1 MSKKVKQAIQK
12 VRSIVE
18 STGDANE
25 LTYFDYHERRFA
37 RMAGTLLERS
47 KPGAQVLDL
56 GSHFLHSS
64 MILTELGFVL
74 SPVDVQ
80 EFWNMEVVK
89 KRAEAYGFQTI
100 VNNNFENLEL
110 PMVLGETFDVILFTE
125 VLEHITFN
133 PIEFWKRLF
142 LLGKSGGFIYVSTPN
157 SFALITLL
165 RALKNILTFQ
175 SIGIGLPQIFQKVTY
190 GHHWKEYSK
199 TELKTYFASLSD
211 GYHPEVSYYSYKKM
225 AGNNLKDY
233 FYFLLMGL
241 GNFLRVF
248 STDLE
253 VVVHVNKK
261 LHKGW
266 KLKSPE
272 Y

>member
-1 MSKKVKQAIQK
+1 MSKKVQQAIQK

-37 RMAGTLLERS
+37 RIANTLLDRS
-47 KPGAQVLDL
+47 RLGAKVLEL

-64 MILTELGFVL
+64 MILTELGFEL

-80 EFWNMEVVK
+80 EFWNIEVVQ
-89 KRAEAYGFQTI
+89 KRAEAYGLLPI

-110 PMVLGETFDVILFTE
+110 PKVLSETFDVILFTE

-142 LLGKSGGFIYVSTPN
+142 ALGKSGGFIYVSTPN
-157 SFALITLL
+157 SFALITVL
-165 RALKNILTFQ
+165 RALKNILTFK
-175 SIGIGLPQIFQKVTY
+175 SIGIGIPQIFQKVTY

-199 TELKTYFASLSD
+199 TELRTYFSSLSD
-211 GYHPEVSYYSYKKM
+211 GYNPEVSYYSYKKM
-225 AGNNLKDY
+225 DRNSLKDH
-233 FYFLLMGL
+233 FYSLLMTV
-241 GNFLRVF
+241 GNF
-248 STDLE
+248 
-253 VVVHVNKK
+253 
-261 LHKGW
+261 
-266 KLKSPE
+266 
-272 Y
+272 